1 MNKGLSKVI
10 DITRSLKESPT
21 MSVGDSGYTNSAT
34 ASGPVSGYDVALPLP
49 DLSQDYQTPG
59 ESGLAKYRFS
69 NVYPVEKVTEKNI
82 DSMVDASNEYLQ
94 LADKGNQRNAEERIN
109 RIRQMFK
116 SLREEA
122 GASGPTMSVG
132 DGGYTGKA
140 NASGPAAGYDPV
152 IGIIDRRNKKQKNYP
167 KKYVQMYRDMQK
179 GNKLK
184 SVMT

>member
-21 MSVGDSGYTNSAT
+21 MSVGDGGFTNSAT
-34 ASGPVSGYDVALPLP
+34 ASGPVSGYDVPLPLP

-122 GASGPTMSVG
+122 GPTMSVG

-140 NASGPAAGYDPV
+140 NASGPVAGYDPV
-152 IGIIDRRNKKQKNYP
+152 IGRIDRRTKKQKNYP
-167 KKYVQMYRDMQK
+167 KLYVQMYQDIMK
-179 GNKLK
+179 GKRLK

>member
-1 MNKGLSKVI
+1 
-10 DITRSLKESPT
+10 
-21 MSVGDSGYTNSAT
+21 MSVGDGGFTNSAT
-34 ASGPVSGYDVALPLP
+34 ASGPVSGYDAPLPLP

-94 LADKGNQRNAEERIN
+94 LADKENQRNAEERIN

-122 GASGPTMSVG
+122 GPTMSVG

-140 NASGPAAGYDPV
+140 NASGPVAGYDPV
-152 IGIIDRRNKKQKNYP
+152 IGRIDRRTKKQKNYP
-167 KKYVQMYRDMQK
+167 KLYVQMYQDIMK
-179 GNKLK
+179 GKRLK